1 VAIYRIYIDEV
12 GNHDMK
18 NFRTSN
24 ERFLSLT
31 GVVIERE
38 HLKNVIKPEM
48 EQLKNRFQSDPD
60 EPVIF
65 HRKEI
70 INFRGPFH
78 TLRDENVRKCFD
90 ESLLRALKDWEYT
103 VITVIIDKLEHK
115 QQYQT
120 WQFHPYH
127 YCIQVLLER
136 FILFLEENDG
146 RGDAMV
152 ESRGRAE
159 DEKLKK
165 SYSRL
170 FEKGTDFVSA
180 EQWQSRLS
188 SGQLKLKPKSANI
201 PGLQLADLIAYPSR
215 KSILVER
222 NIDETSGENF
232 GTEIA
237 KILEKYKY
245 RRNPYGQIW
254 GFGKKMLP

>member
-1 VAIYRIYIDEV
+1 MAIYRIYIDEV

-18 NFRTSN
+18 NFRSPN
-24 ERFLSLT
+24 ERFLSLS

-48 EQLKNRFQSDPD
+48 EELKSRFQSDPD

-70 INFRGPFH
+70 INFRGPFRI
-78 TLRDENVRKCFD
+78 LRDKNVRKWFD
-90 ESLLRALKDWEYT
+90 KSLLSALKDWQYT

-136 FILFLEENDG
+136 FILFLRENDG
-146 RGDAMV
+146 TGDAMV
-152 ESRGRAE
+152 ESRGGAE
-159 DEKLKK
+159 DDKLKK

-170 FEKGTDFVSA
+170 FERGTDFISA
-180 EQWQSRLS
+180 KEWQSRLS
-188 SGQLKLKPKSANI
+188 SGQLKVKPKSANI
-201 PGLQLADLIAYPSR
+201 SGLQLADLIAHPSR
-215 KSILVER
+215 TSILVER
-222 NIDETSGENF
+222 NLLEPSGENF
-232 GTEIA
+232 GMEIA
-237 KILEKYKY
+237 KILEEYKY
-245 RRNPYGQIW
+245 RRNADGQIW